1 MSRKGQTQ
9 RQAINE
15 LLELPPEHPLNKSVL
30 DLLFNWRI
38 TLETKQTLD
47 RDDEELFMNLSPA
60 YLRRREEILQEGKQE
75 ERREVVENLL
85 KVRFGV
91 LDNELSNI
99 VELLLRF
106 PPEEFTPL
114 LLNLERSEL
123 LNRFGGQNS

>member
-1 MSRKGQTQ
+1 
-9 RQAINE
+9 
-15 LLELPPEHPLNKSVL
+15 
-30 DLLFNWRI
+30 
-38 TLETKQTLD
+38 
-47 RDDEELFMNLSPA
+47 MNLSPA
-60 YLRRREEILQEGKQE
+60 YLRRREEILQEGEQKGKQE

-91 LDNELSNI
+91 LDNELSKI
-99 VELLLRF
+99 VEPLLRF